1 MKIYKCIKDF
11 NPVKNAVVTI
21 GTFDGVHLGHLA
33 VFNQMKQEAKKIDGE
48 TVVITFFP
56 HPRIVLGNNIKD
68 IKFIKTEA
76 NKIHHI
82 EKAGIDHLIIVEF
95 TKEFAAKT
103 SEDFVKD
110 MIMKYINPKII
121 IVGYDHH
128 FGKKR
133 EGSFDRLLELA
144 EKYEFEVVRV
154 DAINN
159 NDITV
164 SSTIIRELLCDGNI
178 AEANRLLGHE
188 YSITGK
194 VVPGQSMG
202 RNMGFPTANIEV
214 ADEYKLIA
222 AIGVYAC
229 RIKINDCTY
238 LGMSNI
244 GYRPT
249 VDKSNDAAISIEVNI
264 FDFNRNIY
272 GSEITISFVKR
283 IRDEKKFENIGAL
296 TNQLVKDKQTV
307 VDMLAVIG

>member
-11 NPVKNAVVTI
+11 KPVKNAVVTI
-21 GTFDGVHLGHLA
+21 GTFDGVHLGHQA
-33 VFNQMKQEAKKIDGE
+33 VFNQMKEEAKKINGE

-56 HPRIVLGNNIKD
+56 HPRIVLGNDNKD
-68 IKFIKTEA
+68 IKFIKTET

-95 TKEFAAKT
+95 TKEFAAST

-110 MIMKYINPKII
+110 MIMKYIDPKVVII
-121 IVGYDHH
+121 GYDHH

-133 EGSFDRLLELA
+133 EGSFDRLTELG
-144 EKYEFEVVRV
+144 EQYGFKVVRV
-154 DAINN
+154 DVINN
-159 NDITV
+159 DNVTV
-164 SSTIIRELLCDGNI
+164 SSTKIRTLLCEGSI

-194 VVPGQSMG
+194 VVSGQSMG

-229 RIKINDCTY
+229 HVQINDDTY

-249 VDKSNDAAISIEVNI
+249 VDKSKDAAISIEVNV
-264 FDFNRNIY
+264 FDFNRDIY

-283 IRDEKKFENIGAL
+283 IRDEKKFENIEAL
-296 TNQLVKDKQTV
+296 INQLVKDKQTV